1 MFAAIADC
9 PDLTIA
15 MSVSPCCGL
24 KLNGCDA
31 LPNRAANASAQHAA
45 YATAAAT
52 LTEDSDVTNP
62 KRYDPNV
69 EGDMEESPDGAYVRW
84 EDYDAL
90 QAQLTIVEH
99 ERQWAQDRAMRA
111 AHEPRAPLRAPE
123 TAAEVILGGN
133 WIVGYCA
140 SCTPVDGMHQPD
152 CPILADM
159 RAALNRGEK
168 HV

>member
-1 MFAAIADC
+1 MTKTVADLDRMSRSQLYELIQ
-9 PDLTIA
+9 DLQR
-15 MSVSPCCGL
+15 S
-24 KLNGCDA
+24 
-31 LPNRAANASAQHAA
+31 
-45 YATAAAT
+45 
-52 LTEDSDVTNP
+52 
-62 KRYDPNV
+62 
-69 EGDMEESPDGAYVRW
+69 
-84 EDYDAL
+84 
-90 QAQLTIVEH
+90 
-99 ERQWAQDRAMRA
+99 